1 MKKKSMLA
9 TMAGA
14 MVAGLGMVSTPAA
27 QQVIEQTAQ
36 NSATVVQQQAN
47 QQRTVRSTQQQAQR
61 MTNQTVR
68 SNGIMNPYVP
78 FGGGGLLG
86 SNYGMSPKEY
96 GEYLMR
102 TGKDKQN
109 KRRRKHWAK
118 AIS

>member
-1 MKKKSMLA
+1 MLA

-36 NSATVVQQQAN
+36 NSVTVVQQQAN

-61 MTNQTVR
+61 MASQSVR
-68 SNGIMNPYVP
+68 SNGIMNLYMPY
-78 FGGGGLLG
+78 GGGGYLYYG
-86 SNYGMSPKEY
+86 SYSMTPKQY

-102 TGKDKQN
+102 TGKDKYN
-109 KRRRKHWAK
+109 KRCRKHWAK
-118 AIS
+118 MRS